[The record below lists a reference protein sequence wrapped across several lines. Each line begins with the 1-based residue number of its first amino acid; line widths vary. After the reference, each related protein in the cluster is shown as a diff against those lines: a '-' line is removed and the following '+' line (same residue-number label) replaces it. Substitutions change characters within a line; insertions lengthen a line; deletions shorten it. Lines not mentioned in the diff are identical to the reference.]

1 MSLSELLDKEE
12 LGMDSQVRFLG
23 ILEARCEGDVHAT
36 KRHTVSHTG
45 EPASP

>member
-12 LGMDSQVRFLG
+12 LGMHLQVRFLG
-23 ILEARCEGDVHAT
+23 ILEARSEGDVHAMR
-36 KRHTVSHTG
+36 RHIVGHMG